1 MCRRQRNVG
10 QDSGCYFLPKMLLT
24 KCIYEIEFHHKR
36 LSEQKPYTV
45 KNKIPLN
52 VYVSLKRVLCIWNW
66 SAAQT
71 HTCNARAT
79 KASWLCVLL
88 IKLPLFV
95 KRLFP
100 CVWMRP
106 CCVCT
111 FVVCNVCFRLTDS
124 TAKAYELRAHHTL
137 CNGFVPLCAW
147 RYFMCCMWYMHMIYN
162 I

>member
-66 SAAQT
+66 SAAHT

-79 KASWLCVLL
+79 KGIMTVRAAYQITVVCQTPVSVRLDASVLRAYVCCVQC
-88 IKLPLFV
+88 
-95 KRLFP
+95 LFP
-100 CVWMRP
+100 PDRLYCKGVWVTRTSYIM
-106 CCVCT
+106 
-111 FVVCNVCFRLTDS
+111 
-124 TAKAYELRAHHTL
+124 
-137 CNGFVPLCAW
+137 
-147 RYFMCCMWYMHMIYN
+147 
-162 I
+162 